1 MRVLFT
7 TGDAYLPQLAG
18 GAQSSTHQLA
28 LKLISHGHDVAVL
41 CKLYGGDWT
50 GLKARVNKRL
60 AGNQFA
66 RDKAMGYPVFRA
78 WAPAATSEVTRRFK
92 PDVAVVQNGDTITIA
107 SSLQADGVPVVLY
120 FRNVEFDELGG
131 NPASLLQARYISNS
145 NFTASCYERA
155 FGVTSTVIPP
165 LIDRSF
171 YSTTSTREN
180 VTFINPY
187 PVKGVD
193 LVVGIARL
201 CPEIPF
207 VFQESWSLNET
218 YKAELAAQIERLA
231 NVALRP
237 RTKDMK
243 SVYGKARIVLAPS
256 KWEEAWGRV
265 ASEAH
270 CSGIPVI
277 GSRRGGLPEAIGE
290 GGIVLD
296 YDAPLEDW
304 ADAVRQ
310 LWTDEAEY
318 QRVSAATRKFSERS
332 EMNPEHQFA
341 TFFSVLQQAAE
352 SQSLVTS

>member
-1 MRVLFT
+1 MHL
-7 TGDAYLPQLAG
+7 
-18 GAQSSTHQLA
+18 
-28 LKLISHGHDVAVL
+28 
-41 CKLYGGDWT
+41 
-50 GLKARVNKRL
+50 
-60 AGNQFA
+60 
-66 RDKAMGYPVFRA
+66 
-78 WAPAATSEVTRRFK
+78 
-92 PDVAVVQNGDTITIA
+92 
-107 SSLQADGVPVVLY
+107 
-120 FRNVEFDELGG
+120 
-131 NPASLLQARYISNS
+131 ARYISNS
-145 NFTASCYERA
+145 KFTASCYERA

-187 PVKGVD
+187 AVKGVD
-193 LVVGIARL
+193 LVIGIARL
-201 CPEIPF
+201 CPDIPF

-218 YKAELAAQIERLA
+218 YKDELVAQIEGLA
-231 NVALRP
+231 NVTLRP
-237 RTKDMK
+237 RTKDMT

-296 YDAPLEDW
+296 YDAPLQDW
-304 ADAVRQ
+304 ADAVRL
-310 LWTDEAEY
+310 LWSDDAGYERLST
-318 QRVSAATRKFSERS
+318 AARKFSERL

-341 TFFSVLQQAAE
+341 MFFAVLRQAAE
-352 SQSLVTS
+352 SRLPIGA